1 MVSVISA
8 ISSAFTLMFL
18 CTRPTTNTKHKSS
31 LKEIEVDIDLSDS
44 VDDRNKTVRHIDY
57 PPKNERLKV
66 KNENKGNDNK
76 SKGSKFNDTKSN
88 NRDSGKKNLELS
100 KEEKGKNI
108 IDMKKFKHH
117 KYSIKGSNLR
127 NSQKELEESKPV
139 IKKQP
144 TKDALSSLITIN
156 KAKNKIKLGDQN
168 SINEENQK
176 SINEEDQKSTNK
188 EKQID
193 YRLDRPKTYKSSMS
207 SLNDD
212 AKDEDIQKVSQKEN
226 ISGFKYSEFLKEYNL
241 T

>member
-1 MVSVISA
+1 MISA

-100 KEEKGKNI
+100 KEEKGKNMSCGKNRRKI
-108 IDMKKFKHH
+108 RRFDQ
-117 KYSIKGSNLR
+117 
-127 NSQKELEESKPV
+127 QKNCQSLKPEREG
-139 IKKQP
+139 Q
-144 TKDALSSLITIN
+144 
-156 KAKNKIKLGDQN
+156 
-168 SINEENQK
+168 
-176 SINEEDQKSTNK
+176 
-188 EKQID
+188 
-193 YRLDRPKTYKSSMS
+193 
-207 SLNDD
+207 
-212 AKDEDIQKVSQKEN
+212 
-226 ISGFKYSEFLKEYNL
+226 
-241 T
+241 